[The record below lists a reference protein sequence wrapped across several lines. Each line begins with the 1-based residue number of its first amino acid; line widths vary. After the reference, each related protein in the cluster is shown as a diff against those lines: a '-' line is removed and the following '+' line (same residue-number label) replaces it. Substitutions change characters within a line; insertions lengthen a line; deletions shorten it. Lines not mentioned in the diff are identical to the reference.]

1 MRVRWST
8 VSSPVWVLCLAAGMA
23 LPVEAR
29 QAAGKGS
36 KRPVEKSPRNSGT
49 PIDEFMHMTPEEQ
62 RQALDRLP
70 PGQRMRLQQRLDKF
84 NQLPPQQQQ
93 RLRGMYDRLNQ
104 LPTARQNLVR
114 RSLNEFS
121 QQPADRRQAVRQEL
135 RKLAPLGPK
144 DREARMASPEFREKF
159 SEKEQRIVSDM
170 SDLLPDR

>member
-1 MRVRWST
+1 MPLRWST
-8 VSSPVWVLCLAAGMA
+8 VSSPVLTLCLAAGLA
-23 LPVEAR
+23 LPTEAR

-36 KRPVEKSPRNSGT
+36 KRPAEKSPRNSGT
-49 PIDEFMHMTPEEQ
+49 PIDDFMHMTPEEQ

-70 PGQRMRLQQRLDKF
+70 PNQRMRLQQRLDKF

-104 LPTARQNLVR
+104 LPAARQNLVR
-114 RSLNEFS
+114 RSLNAFS
-121 QQPADRRQAVRQEL
+121 QQPADRRQAMRQEL

-144 DREARMASPEFREKF
+144 DRQARMGSPEFREKF